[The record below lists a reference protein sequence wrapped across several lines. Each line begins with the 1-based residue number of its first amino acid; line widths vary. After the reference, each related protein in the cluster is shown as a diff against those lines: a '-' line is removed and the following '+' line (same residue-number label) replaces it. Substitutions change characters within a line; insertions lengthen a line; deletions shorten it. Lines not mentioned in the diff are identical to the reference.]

1 MTPVLTSRRQ
11 IADHQDASHMNFPD
25 QQPSSSPLPHPERRR
40 CHRYTVQVQIELR
53 EEGNDVPMHLETT
66 DLSRNGCYVQLL
78 IPLSVGIRVQATLWL
93 DGYPVVIRGRVV
105 TRHPQFGNGIMFLDF
120 EADAEQRLSRYLE
133 AITTE

>member
-1 MTPVLTSRRQ
+1 
-11 IADHQDASHMNFPD
+11 MNFPD
-25 QQPSSSPLPHPERRR
+25 QQLSASPLAHPERRR
-40 CHRYTVQVQIELR
+40 YPRYTVHVQVELR
-53 EEGNDVPMHLETT
+53 QEGNDVPMHLETT

-105 TRHPQFGNGIMFLDF
+105 TRHPQFGNGIMFLEF
-120 EADAEQRLSRYLE
+120 EADAEQQLSTYLE

>member
-1 MTPVLTSRRQ
+1 
-11 IADHQDASHMNFPD
+11 MNVPD

-40 CHRYTVQVQIELR
+40 SHRYTVQVQIELR
-53 EEGNDVPMHLETT
+53 QEGSDVPMRLETT

-78 IPLSVGIRVQATLWL
+78 IPLSVGIKVRAVLWL
-93 DGYPVVIRGRVV
+93 DGHPVVIRGRVV

-133 AITTE
+133 AISAD